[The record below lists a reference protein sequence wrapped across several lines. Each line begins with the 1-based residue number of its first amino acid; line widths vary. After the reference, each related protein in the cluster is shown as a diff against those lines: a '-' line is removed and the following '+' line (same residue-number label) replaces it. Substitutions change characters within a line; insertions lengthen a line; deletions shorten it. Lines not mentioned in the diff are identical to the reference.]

1 MNATT
6 ISTFSRVASS
16 SACRR
21 LNRSVLC
28 TFSSSTSASPHDDD
42 NTATNTQQQK
52 RRTRR
57 RQLPNDGKESIPSL
71 ADFMHRAKV
80 RKQYRN
86 FVRLAHFVDNT
97 SSSAGNE
104 GKAATGECRAA
115 LEEVRL
121 SFQLGIKKSTD
132 DLSKSMAF
140 NDGERRL
147 RQLEATVGYNDGKES
162 IPSLADFM
170 HRAKVRKQYR
180 NFVRLAHFVDNT
192 SSSAGNEGKAATGEC
207 RAALEEVRLSFQLGI
222 KKSTDDLSKSM
233 AFNDGERRLRQ
244 LEATVGYSRKSITSD
259 DDEEASTKES
269 YEADSWINIKDEE
282 DKRGRVGVAWPWESD
297 DGPK

>member
-42 NTATNTQQQK
+42 NTATNTHQQK

-57 RQLPNDGKESIPSL
+57 RQLP
-71 ADFMHRAKV
+71 
-80 RKQYRN
+80 
-86 FVRLAHFVDNT
+86 
-97 SSSAGNE
+97 
-104 GKAATGECRAA
+104 
-115 LEEVRL
+115 
-121 SFQLGIKKSTD
+121 
-132 DLSKSMAF
+132 
-140 NDGERRL
+140 
-147 RQLEATVGYNDGKES
+147 NDGKES